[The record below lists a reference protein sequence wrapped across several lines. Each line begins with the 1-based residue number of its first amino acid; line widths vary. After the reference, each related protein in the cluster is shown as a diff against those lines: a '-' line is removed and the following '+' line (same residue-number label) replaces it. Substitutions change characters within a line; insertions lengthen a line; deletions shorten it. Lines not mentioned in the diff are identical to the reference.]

1 MCRMKKYEKPYFLSF
16 NHVIFVAGQLLL
28 DLDKRERLAAI
39 FDESKEYQGRAK
51 ELWDDLKRQPVT
63 KLVPVAPRMGTLT
76 HADSKQYAGLQA
88 ADILAHE
95 ARRYFMEVSFNTF
108 PNEERWQW
116 TALNASHHID
126 VYPIGRQALK
136 LLYRLDDFL

>member
-1 MCRMKKYEKPYFLSF
+1 MKKYEKPYFLSF